1 MIRQSSSRIELELQG
16 VRTAIEDLEATSLEQ
31 RVLLDRTISQAA
43 NQGAILDAL
52 YDKLQRFPGL
62 TTSLVDGRSITAP
75 PSTPF
80 LPFPYGNA
88 VPEQDPYWS
97 TSVALHLAQPHPG
110 SCKCSCHRQKRIR
123 SPPLLKRIFGALFV
137 GYVGLPTFSAT
148 CGFRNSCCKHVD
160 LKGSVIYMFPAWFTA
175 LIVIAKVQYL
185 QNHGP
190 QMLIRCQRVL
200 PNSSPIFQATA
211 MAKWGL
217 VESLI
222 KGGKASI
229 LDVTDQGISVLSV
242 SKPTMSAVLIIFHGL
257 IPTANRAGISHH
269 GQSRS
274 RYGKPVLFGR
284 GVSARRRS

>member
-97 TSVALHLAQPHPG
+97 TSVALRLAQPHPG
-110 SCKCSCHRQKRIR
+110 SCKCSCHRQKRI
-123 SPPLLKRIFGALFV
+123 LTEV
-137 GYVGLPTFSAT
+137 TNVY
-148 CGFRNSCCKHVD
+148 
-160 LKGSVIYMFPAWFTA
+160 
-175 LIVIAKVQYL
+175 VIA
-185 QNHGP
+185 H
-190 QMLIRCQRVL
+190 
-200 PNSSPIFQATA
+200 S
-211 MAKWGL
+211 
-217 VESLI
+217 
-222 KGGKASI
+222 
-229 LDVTDQGISVLSV
+229 
-242 SKPTMSAVLIIFHGL
+242 
-257 IPTANRAGISHH
+257 
-269 GQSRS
+269 
-274 RYGKPVLFGR
+274 YGKPLLEDLIHCTELLVIYVQNAGNCAGSSTAYIGNSRHTL
-284 GVSARRRS
+284 